1 MIISII
7 IYDDKTDIPN
17 RIFKWIRMKIL
28 IYVFRLRC
36 ILNKHICNILAI
48 NQSCLRPQIY
58 YIDRH
63 SISQTTVP
71 DNSIE
76 CNFAIQTTKYYIIY
90 KNISTNPKINKCLQL
105 TLLILQIMINKTRT
119 DSFHGKNI
127 HVKY

>member
-7 IYDDKTDIPN
+7 TYDDKTEVPN
-17 RIFKWIRMKIL
+17 RIFKWIRMTIL

-48 NQSCLRPQIY
+48 NQSCVLHQIY

-63 SISQTTVP
+63 SISQTTLP

-76 CNFAIQTTKYYIIY
+76 YNFGIQTTKYYSHKY
-90 KNISTNPKINKCLQL
+90 ISTNPKINKCLQL
-105 TLLILQIMINKTRT
+105 TLTILQIIINKIKMN
-119 DSFHGKNI
+119 SFHGKNI
-127 HVKY
+127 HVSY